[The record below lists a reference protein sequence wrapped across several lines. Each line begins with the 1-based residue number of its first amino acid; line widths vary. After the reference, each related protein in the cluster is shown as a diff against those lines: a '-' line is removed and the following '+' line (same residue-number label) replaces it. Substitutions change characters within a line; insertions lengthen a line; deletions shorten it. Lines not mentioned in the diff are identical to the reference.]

1 MMNALLPLGLLVLA
15 VLGRG
20 SKAKACAPATPA
32 TPAKPA
38 RPRPPSSTPATPATP
53 VWKPPTDQVEVDA
66 AVEQAVRDLTKP
78 PNVTLAPPKEGSPI
92 RTVAART
99 LLEFLI
105 RTGRFGSS
113 TDKPDEIKAA
123 QRDLGVPAD
132 GMVGPSTRAAAL
144 RAGVALPPRPVAK
157 KRR

>member
-1 MMNALLPLGLLVLA
+1 MTAALLPLGILLLA
-15 VLGRG
+15 FLGRG
-20 SKAKACAPATPA
+20 KKACTPA
-32 TPAKPA
+32 RSSSS
-38 RPRPPSSTPATPATP
+38 RPRPANPPSSSSSAPA
-53 VWKPPTDQVEVDA
+53 WKPPTDQVEVDA
-66 AVEQAVRDLTKP
+66 AIEQAVRDLTKP

-92 RTVAART
+92 RTVAARN

-113 TDKPDEIKAA
+113 TDKPEEIKAA

-157 KRR
+157 KRK